1 MNLGDDEDDYNGD
14 DDDDDLVLWP
24 LYVLRANKCLNLF
37 KFSTVSFHLNY

>member
-1 MNLGDDEDDYNGD
+1 MNLSDDEDDYNGD